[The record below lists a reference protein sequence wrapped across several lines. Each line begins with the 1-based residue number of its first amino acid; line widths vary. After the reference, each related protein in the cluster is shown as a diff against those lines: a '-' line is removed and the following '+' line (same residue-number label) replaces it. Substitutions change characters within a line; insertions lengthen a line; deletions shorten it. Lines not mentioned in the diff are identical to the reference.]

1 MANSL
6 DFDGRG
12 PTDQQL
18 VALGATVLLIAG
30 LITGSLLLKSTGRL
44 NDYIR
49 VVAEL
54 TNVGDGLPARSDVK
68 YHGLLVGAV
77 DNVVPAAYG
86 KPNYVHINLKPEY
99 AKDIPSAVTARVVP
113 TTCSRSRRCNSST
126 APRARASATGRASPR
141 TCSCRR

>member
-18 VALGATVLLIAG
+18 VALGAAVLLIAG

-54 TNVGDGLPARSDVK
+54 TNVGDGLRRGPMSNTTGCSSA
-68 YHGLLVGAV
+68 
-77 DNVVPAAYG
+77 
-86 KPNYVHINLKPEY
+86 
-99 AKDIPSAVTARVVP
+99 PSTTSSRRPTASR
-113 TTCSRSRRCNSST
+113 TTCTST
-126 APRARASATGRASPR
+126 SNPNTPRTSRAR
-141 TCSCRR
+141 